1 MILLME
7 ISNIGTKKLKN
18 YVGLTPRVSHWYSM
32 LQEVRER
39 LLNIVGDL
47 NEEVLDFTPDERN
60 FETIGT
66 LLLHIAAIEW
76 SWVFEDIDGLEMD
89 YNKFKHAFAL
99 RSDVDIPQIKGK
111 KKQFYLNQLKEVRE
125 EVFQRLAKFSDDDL
139 DKVVESN
146 SDKFSIEWVLFHILE
161 HETMHIGQIL
171 LLKRLYTKQIFE

>member
-1 MILLME
+1 MV
-7 ISNIGTKKLKN
+7 TKKLKN
-18 YVGLTPRVSHWYSM
+18 YEELTPRVSYYYSM

-39 LLNIVGDL
+39 LLSIIDDL
-47 NEEVLDFTPDERN
+47 AEEILDFTPDERN

-89 YNKFKHAFAL
+89 YDKFKHAFAL
-99 RSDVDIPQIKGK
+99 RLDVDIPQLKGK

-125 EVFQRLAKFSDDDL
+125 EVFQRLTDFSDEDL
-139 DKVVESN
+139 DNIVGSN

-171 LLKRLYTKQIFE
+171 LLRRLYAKQIFE

>member
-1 MILLME
+1 MFLVE
-7 ISNIGTKKLKN
+7 TSNMDTKKLKN
-18 YVGLTPRVSHWYSM
+18 YVELTPRVSHWYSM

-39 LLNIVGDL
+39 LLSIIGDL
-47 NEEVLDFTPDERN
+47 YEEMLDFTPDERN

-89 YNKFKHAFAL
+89 YEKFKHAFAL
-99 RSDVDIPQIKGK
+99 RSDVDIPQMKGK
-111 KKQFYLNQLKEVRE
+111 KKLFYLNQLKEVRE
-125 EVFQRLAKFSDDDL
+125 EIFQRLTKFSDDDL
-139 DKVVESN
+139 DIIIESN

-171 LLKRLYTKQIFE
+171 LLKRLHEKQSLR